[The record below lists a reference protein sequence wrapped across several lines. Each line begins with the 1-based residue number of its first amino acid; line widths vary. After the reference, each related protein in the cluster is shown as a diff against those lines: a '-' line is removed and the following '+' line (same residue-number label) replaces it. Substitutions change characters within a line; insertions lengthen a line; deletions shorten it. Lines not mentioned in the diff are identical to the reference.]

1 MVKKRAVV
9 RMAEDERSEE
19 GQFWLAKI
27 KDNPERLKKSITF
40 AGQVF
45 KVGWVVAKARYYSF
59 LSERGCT
66 QVCRLLLAE
75 NTYP

>member
-1 MVKKRAVV
+1 
-9 RMAEDERSEE
+9 MAEDEEKEE

-45 KVGWVVAKARYYSF
+45 KGGWIVAKARYYSF
-59 LSERGCT
+59 LRERGST
-66 QVCRLLLAE
+66 QV
-75 NTYP
+75 